1 MASTSDP
8 QAEYWADLEA
18 YEQRS
23 LAAKRPK
30 VRAVPQLRSAER
42 YQGPVSPEAPSAEVS
57 SAASAAVEATAAAS
71 AAVEATAAASSDSD
85 DLDDV
90 PTDEEYFDYSQEGGD
105 EDAAATAAGPSDA
118 GRAEE
123 GAEQAAIV
131 ALPDRY
137 ARPGREGWA
146 KRNKDKYACQAG
158 GQQVH
163 EQNEKIA
170 LQLDKLS
177 DNYKAQKDTWR
188 EYAYSKAAKVVRGL
202 TFTISCASQVREVR
216 GIGVKVAAKIQ
227 EIIDTGGRPQPGET
241 ALVLVPQLTPVA
253 FWGGLSRLLAALRTR
268 DEPSSRS
275 GSQRQLRRGRAARP
289 TSNAGPRCA
298 RANKAV
304 DSAALGTHSGV
315 RHPG

>member
-216 GIGVKVAAKIQ
+216 GIGPKVAAKIQ
-227 EIIDTGGRPQPGET
+227 EIIDTGGRRQPVET
-241 ALVLVPQLTPVA
+241 AVVPQLTSLA

-275 GSQRQLRRGRAARP
+275 GPQWQATARP
-289 TSNAGPRCA
+289 RRAGPRHQPTSPC
-298 RANKAV
+298 RADKAT
-304 DSAALGTHSGV
+304 DSAAFGPHCGV
-315 RHPG
+315 GHPG

>member
-1 MASTSDP
+1 MSGLVTSQTSQTCQTSCGRTNLMATASDP

-71 AAVEATAAASSDSD
+71 AESD

-118 GRAEE
+118 GRAEV

-146 KRNKDKYACQAG
+146 TRNKDKYACQAG
-158 GQQVH
+158 GPQVL

-170 LQLDKLS
+170 LQLDKLA
-177 DNYKAQKDTWR
+177 DKYKTQQPGDWR
-188 EYAYSKAAKVVRGL
+188 QYTYSKAAKILRGL
-202 TFTISCASQVREVR
+202 TFTVSCASEVREVK
-216 GIGVKVAAKIQ
+216 GIGTKVAAKIQ
-227 EIIDTGGRPQPGET
+227 EIIDTGGRP
-241 ALVLVPQLTPVA
+241 
-253 FWGGLSRLLAALRTR
+253 
-268 DEPSSRS
+268 
-275 GSQRQLRRGRAARP
+275 
-289 TSNAGPRCA
+289 
-298 RANKAV
+298 
-304 DSAALGTHSGV
+304 
-315 RHPG
+315 

>member
-1 MASTSDP
+1 MATSSDP

-30 VRAVPQLRSAER
+30 VRAEPQLRSAER

-71 AAVEATAAASSDSD
+71 AAVEATAAASAESD

-105 EDAAATAAGPSDA
+105 EDAAAAAAGPSDA
-118 GRAEE
+118 CRAEV
-123 GAEQAAIV
+123 GAEQAPIV

-146 KRNKDKYACQAG
+146 TRNKDKYACQAG
-158 GQQVH
+158 GPQVL

-170 LQLDKLS
+170 LQLDKLA
-177 DNYKAQKDTWR
+177 DKYKTQQPGDWR
-188 EYAYSKAAKVVRGL
+188 QYTYSKAAKILRGL
-202 TFTISCASQVREVR
+202 TFTVSCASEVREVK
-216 GIGVKVAAKIQ
+216 GIGTKVAAKIQ
-227 EIIDTGGRPQPGET
+227 EIIDTGGRP
-241 ALVLVPQLTPVA
+241 
-253 FWGGLSRLLAALRTR
+253 
-268 DEPSSRS
+268 
-275 GSQRQLRRGRAARP
+275 
-289 TSNAGPRCA
+289 
-298 RANKAV
+298 
-304 DSAALGTHSGV
+304 
-315 RHPG
+315 

>member
-1 MASTSDP
+1 MATSSDP

-71 AAVEATAAASSDSD
+71 AAVEATAAASAESD

-105 EDAAATAAGPSDA
+105 EDAAAAAAGPSDA
-118 GRAEE
+118 CRAEV
-123 GAEQAAIV
+123 GAEQAPIV

-146 KRNKDKYACQAG
+146 TRNKDKYACQAG
-158 GQQVH
+158 GPQVL

-170 LQLDKLS
+170 LQLDKLA
-177 DNYKAQKDTWR
+177 DKYKTQQPGDWR
-188 EYAYSKAAKVVRGL
+188 QYTYSKAAKILRGL
-202 TFTISCASQVREVR
+202 TFTVSCASEVREVK
-216 GIGVKVAAKIQ
+216 GIGTKVAAKIQ
-227 EIIDTGGRPQPGET
+227 EIIDTGGRP
-241 ALVLVPQLTPVA
+241 
-253 FWGGLSRLLAALRTR
+253 
-268 DEPSSRS
+268 
-275 GSQRQLRRGRAARP
+275 
-289 TSNAGPRCA
+289 
-298 RANKAV
+298 
-304 DSAALGTHSGV
+304 
-315 RHPG
+315 

>member
-1 MASTSDP
+1 MATSSDP

-30 VRAVPQLRSAER
+30 VRAEPQLRSAER

-71 AAVEATAAASSDSD
+71 AAVEATAAASAAVEATAAASAESD

-105 EDAAATAAGPSDA
+105 EDAAAAAAGPSDA
-118 GRAEE
+118 GRAEV
-123 GAEQAAIV
+123 GAEQAPIV

-146 KRNKDKYACQAG
+146 TRNKDKYACQAG
-158 GQQVH
+158 GPQVL

-170 LQLDKLS
+170 LQLDKLA
-177 DNYKAQKDTWR
+177 DKYKTQQPGDWR
-188 EYAYSKAAKVVRGL
+188 QYTYSKAAKILRGL
-202 TFTISCASQVREVR
+202 TFTVSCASEVREVK
-216 GIGVKVAAKIQ
+216 GIGTKVAAKIQ
-227 EIIDTGGRPQPGET
+227 EIIDTGGRP
-241 ALVLVPQLTPVA
+241 
-253 FWGGLSRLLAALRTR
+253 
-268 DEPSSRS
+268 
-275 GSQRQLRRGRAARP
+275 
-289 TSNAGPRCA
+289 
-298 RANKAV
+298 
-304 DSAALGTHSGV
+304 
-315 RHPG
+315 